1 MKRQGQT
8 GRCIDSGGYLVSF
21 LQRANAE
28 AAIMTLH
35 QSWTCL
41 SAQSFRP
48 AIALLLKTGV
58 VIWCSVPLKLQRA
71 TSSGLHRIAAEGG
84 KYATKPPIGRP
95 GFPFHRDRLGN
106 LERSVNIWRRTEPDF
121 SSRCQTRR
129 RTRRVATGLF
139 GPDFTSLHQLSH
151 RDKLSTAGR

>member
-35 QSWTCL
+35 PSLTCL

-58 VIWCSVPLKLQRA
+58 VIWCSVPPQIVSDWRSLNRCHRSDGA
-71 TSSGLHRIAAEGG
+71 RSGWPSGAGSLGGQGRSPMWLLSERTDYERGCVAE
-84 KYATKPPIGRP
+84 
-95 GFPFHRDRLGN
+95 
-106 LERSVNIWRRTEPDF
+106 
-121 SSRCQTRR
+121 
-129 RTRRVATGLF
+129 
-139 GPDFTSLHQLSH
+139 SH
-151 RDKLSTAGR
+151 S

>member
-35 QSWTCL
+35 PSWTCL

-48 AIALLLKTGV
+48 PIALLLKTGV
-58 VIWCSVPLKLQRA
+58 VIWCSVPPQIA
-71 TSSGLHRIAAEGG
+71 T
-84 KYATKPPIGRP
+84 
-95 GFPFHRDRLGN
+95 RDV
-106 LERSVNIWRRTEPDF
+106 ERSAQDRG
-121 SSRCQTRR
+121 RR
-129 RTRRVATGLF
+129 RQVCYQT
-139 GPDFTSLHQLSH
+139 
-151 RDKLSTAGR
+151 TAWSAGFSFS